1 VNKNTGP
8 NEKRS
13 PFVTSGVRIGTPA
26 LTSRGMGRA
35 EMVQIGRWISTIL
48 KDPENNSTKAKI
60 HENVKALC
68 DKFPIY

>member
-1 VNKNTGP
+1 
-8 NEKRS
+8 
-13 PFVTSGVRIGTPA
+13 VTSGVRIGTPA